1 MFGSI
6 TIEQIR
12 IFVVNFASFITG
24 AGIICAF
31 ALKIGKGVLEKQLAP
46 FKEEMKKMDEARLE
60 QHEETKQEIAILKE
74 ELRKNSLNT
83 MKNTICNENIPISER
98 LIVGKEYID
107 KGGNGAVKVYLHNL
121 SDEYEEQLK
130 GEHKNGKKR
139 K

>member
-1 MFGSI
+1 MIDGV
-6 TIEQIR
+6 TVEQIR

-60 QHEETKQEIAILKE
+60 QHEDTKREIATLKE

-83 MKNTICNENIPISER
+83 MKNTICNDNIPISER
-98 LIVGKEYID
+98 LMVGKEYID
-107 KGGNGAVKVYLHNL
+107 NGGNGAVKIYLHNL
-121 SDEYEEQLK
+121 SERYENQLK
-130 GEHKNGKKR
+130 GENGNGR
-139 K
+139 